1 MRFHLIAVGKSRP
14 GPAQA
19 LFREY
24 AGRLNPPLSLTEV
37 EEKRPLGTE
46 ALKAREAELLLA
58 QVPAGAL
65 VLLLDERGAE
75 LTSPGLAEKI
85 GKWRDQGI
93 GDLAILIGGA
103 AGHGDAARAR
113 ATATLCLGR
122 MTWPHMLV
130 RGLIAEQLY
139 RAQQILV
146 GHPYHRE

>member
-1 MRFHLIAVGKSRP
+1 MRFHLIAIGKSRP

-24 AGRLNPPLSLTEV
+24 AGRLNPPLALVEV
-37 EEKRPLGTE
+37 EEKRPLGTD

-58 QVPAGAL
+58 HVPAGAH

-75 LTSPGLAEKI
+75 FSSSGLAERI
-85 GKWRDQGI
+85 AKWRDRGI
-93 GDLAILIGGA
+93 GDVAILIGGA
-103 AGHGDAARAR
+103 AGHGEAARAR
-113 ATATLCLGR
+113 ANDTLCLGR

>member
-14 GPAQA
+14 GPAQS

-24 AGRLNPPLSLTEV
+24 AGRLSPPLALIEV
-37 EEKRPLGTE
+37 EEKRPLGPD
-46 ALKAREAELLLA
+46 ALKSREAELLLA
-58 QVPAGAL
+58 QVPAGATI
-65 VLLLDERGAE
+65 LLLDERGAE
-75 LTSPGLAEKI
+75 MTSAGLAEKL
-85 GKWRDQGI
+85 GRWRDQGV

-139 RAQQILV
+139 RAQQIRV